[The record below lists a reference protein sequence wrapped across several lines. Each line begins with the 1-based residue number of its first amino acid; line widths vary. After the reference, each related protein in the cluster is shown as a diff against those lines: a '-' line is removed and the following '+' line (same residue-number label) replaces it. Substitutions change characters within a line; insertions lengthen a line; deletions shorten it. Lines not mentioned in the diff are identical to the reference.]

1 MVLGVNAA
9 SAAAGRVAGD
19 DEPLVADY
27 LEFLAGRA
35 RPNSVLAAGYDLRVF
50 FAVAEDVNIFGSVV
64 DFVC

>member
-1 MVLGVNAA
+1 MNAA
-9 SAAAGRVAGD
+9 AAAGRRIAGD

-50 FAVAEDVNIFGSVV
+50 LAVVAKAAMSMSTRLGPTMAV
-64 DFVC
+64 

>member
-1 MVLGVNAA
+1 VILGVNAA
-9 SAAAGRVAGD
+9 AAAGRRIAGD

-50 FAVAEDVNIFGSVV
+50 FSVV
-64 DFVC
+64 GGAAGVADPA